1 MVTAARAGLERI
13 RTALPGGGEE
23 RAGQQT
29 MVEAVERAM
38 SDGRHLVVQAG
49 TGTGKSLGYLV
60 PAVLSGRRVVVAT
73 ATKALQDQLAEKDLP
88 FLQRQLPRTFRWA
101 VLKGR
106 SNYVC
111 RQRLAEIATEAQL
124 ELEGLGGGH
133 RAELERVLEWAE
145 DTRTGDLAEL
155 DPSPPGA
162 VWAAVSVGP
171 TECPGARRCPQG
183 GNCFAEAAR
192 AAAAEA
198 DLVVVNQ
205 HLLGLDLVTDGSIL
219 PEHDLVVVDEAHQ
232 LEDVVSAAAGFELTE
247 GRILA
252 FTRTARAI
260 LAGED
265 LLEAADAAG
274 SGLAEALDPLVGSRV
289 RPPVPED
296 LHQRLSLA
304 RERVDRVMQA
314 VRKVPDDGPLET
326 AARKQR
332 AMQAAGHLLVDLDLA
347 AGLLETDVAWVEDPG
362 RSPVLRVAPLDVR
375 QLLHDRLFGKASVVL
390 TSATIPANLPD
401 RLGMEA
407 EDTDVIDVGSPFDYE
422 ANALLYCAAHL
433 PDPRDPGYRPALHTE
448 LERLI
453 LAAGG
458 RTLALFTSRRA
469 MEEAVAQ
476 LRPRLPWPVLAQGER
491 PKAALVEAFADD
503 EASCLFATMSFWQGV
518 DVPGAAL
525 SLVTIDRLPF
535 PRPDDPLLEAR
546 RELAG
551 PSAFATIDVPRA
563 ATLLAQGAGR
573 LIRTAEDRGVVA
585 VLDPR
590 LATARR
596 YRWDI
601 IRALPPMRRTKD
613 RDDAVAFL
621 TAIRDA
627 RDTRDD

>member
-1 MVTAARAGLERI
+1 MVTAARAALERI

-38 SDGRHLVVQAG
+38 TDGRHLVVQAG

-88 FLQRQLPRTFRWA
+88 FLQRQLPRSFRWA

-111 RQRLAEIATEAQL
+111 RQRLAEITTEAQL
-124 ELEGLGGGH
+124 ELDGLGGGH

-198 DLVVVNQ
+198 DLVIVNQ

-407 EDTDVIDVGSPFDYE
+407 EDTDLIDVGSPFDYE

-621 TAIRDA
+621 TAIRDE
-627 RDTRDD
+627 RDA

>member
-1 MVTAARAGLERI
+1 MVTAARAALERI

-23 RAGQQT
+23 RTGQQT
-29 MVEAVERAM
+29 MVEAVERALT
-38 SDGRHLVVQAG
+38 DGRHLVVQAG

-111 RQRLAEIATEAQL
+111 RQRLAEIASEAQL
-124 ELEGLGGGH
+124 ELDGLGGGH

-171 TECPGARRCPQG
+171 TECPGARRCPQRG
-183 GNCFAEAAR
+183 SCFAEAAR
-192 AAAAEA
+192 AAAADA

-219 PEHDLVVVDEAHQ
+219 PEHDIVVVDEAHQ

-332 AMQAAGHLLVDLDLA
+332 ALQAAGHLLVDLDLA

-390 TSATIPANLPD
+390 TSATIPTNLPD

-491 PKAALVEAFADD
+491 PKAALVEAFTDD

-525 SLVTIDRLPF
+525 SLVAIDRLPF

-627 RDTRDD
+627 RGG

>member
-1 MVTAARAGLERI
+1 MVTAARAALERI

-29 MVEAVERAM
+29 MVEAVERALA
-38 SDGRHLVVQAG
+38 DGRHLVVQAG

-111 RQRLAEIATEAQL
+111 RQRLAELATEAQL
-124 ELEGLGGGH
+124 ELDGLGGGH
-133 RAELERVLEWAE
+133 RAELERVVEWAE

-155 DPSPPGA
+155 DPSPPAA

-198 DLVVVNQ
+198 DLIVVNQ

-219 PEHDLVVVDEAHQ
+219 PEHDIVVVDEAHQ

-407 EDTDVIDVGSPFDYE
+407 EDTDVLDVGSPFDYE

-491 PKAALVEAFADD
+491 PKAALVEAFAED

-551 PSAFATIDVPRA
+551 PTAFSTIDVPRA

-627 RDTRDD
+627 RDA

>member
-1 MVTAARAGLERI
+1 MVTAARAALERI

-29 MVEAVERAM
+29 MVEAVERALV
-38 SDGRHLVVQAG
+38 DGRHLVVQAG

-124 ELEGLGGGH
+124 ELDGLGGGH

-192 AAAAEA
+192 AAAADA

-219 PEHDLVVVDEAHQ
+219 PEHDIVVVDEAHQ

-375 QLLHDRLFGKASVVL
+375 QLLHERLFGKASVVL

-491 PKAALVEAFADD
+491 PKAALVESFAED

-551 PSAFATIDVPRA
+551 PSAFSTIDVPRA

-627 RDTRDD
+627 RDA

>member
-1 MVTAARAGLERI
+1 
-13 RTALPGGGEE
+13 
-23 RAGQQT
+23 
-29 MVEAVERAM
+29 
-38 SDGRHLVVQAG
+38 
-49 TGTGKSLGYLV
+49 
-60 PAVLSGRRVVVAT
+60 
-73 ATKALQDQLAEKDLP
+73 
-88 FLQRQLPRTFRWA
+88 
-101 VLKGR
+101 
-106 SNYVC
+106 
-111 RQRLAEIATEAQL
+111 
-124 ELEGLGGGH
+124 
-133 RAELERVLEWAE
+133 
-145 DTRTGDLAEL
+145 
-155 DPSPPGA
+155 
-162 VWAAVSVGP
+162 
-171 TECPGARRCPQG
+171 
-183 GNCFAEAAR
+183 
-192 AAAAEA
+192 
-198 DLVVVNQ
+198 
-205 HLLGLDLVTDGSIL
+205 
-219 PEHDLVVVDEAHQ
+219 
-232 LEDVVSAAAGFELTE
+232 
-247 GRILA
+247 
-252 FTRTARAI
+252 
-260 LAGED
+260 
-265 LLEAADAAG
+265 
-274 SGLAEALDPLVGSRV
+274 
-289 RPPVPED
+289 
-296 LHQRLSLA
+296 
-304 RERVDRVMQA
+304 
-314 VRKVPDDGPLET
+314 
-326 AARKQR
+326 
-332 AMQAAGHLLVDLDLA
+332 MQAAGHLLVDLDLA

-375 QLLHDRLFGKASVVL
+375 QLLHERLFGKASVVL

-491 PKAALVEAFADD
+491 PKAALVESFAED

-551 PSAFATIDVPRA
+551 PSAFSTIDVPRA

-627 RDTRDD
+627 RDA